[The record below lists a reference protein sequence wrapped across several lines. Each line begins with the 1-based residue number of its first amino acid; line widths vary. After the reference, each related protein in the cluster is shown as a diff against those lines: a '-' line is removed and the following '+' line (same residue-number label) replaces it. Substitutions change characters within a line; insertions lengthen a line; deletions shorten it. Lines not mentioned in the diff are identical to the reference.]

1 MEFLRLQADDYESAL
16 RLARQKWGSAVR
28 VHTRRDIP
36 AGRGA
41 VRCEITFYLIDLAKQ
56 KRFEAEAHRDF
67 LLKANGIPIS
77 RVAELVF
84 WQEIEAMQQAE
95 VEVRLIESL
104 FESIDYTRGLDRRY
118 HLLLGDEAKALAPGL
133 AVYHRG
139 REGKK
144 VAILQLGGE
153 DLAFAEAVA
162 RHALPLYTAATSRD
176 AHALLALL
184 EAYDRVVVIADDE
197 GLLAPIDDQS
207 LTRILVTPVVPV
219 EMSGI
224 DALLV
229 TGLEEATTVGPLLAY
244 LLESSVAFLYIVD
257 GMGDVRLAD
266 SSVLLTRLRGFT
278 LDLEALSFV

>member
-1 MEFLRLQADDYESAL
+1 VEFLRLQADDYESAL

-41 VRCEITFYLIDLAKQ
+41 VRCEITFYLVDLAKQ
-56 KRFEAEAHRDF
+56 KRFEAAAHRDS
-67 LLKANGIPIS
+67 LLEANGIPKS
-77 RVAELVF
+77 RIAERVT

-95 VEVRLIESL
+95 VEVHLIEAL
-104 FESIDYTRGLDRRY
+104 FASIDYSRGLDRRY
-118 HLLLGDEAKALAPGL
+118 QLLLGDEAKALAPGL
-133 AVYHRG
+133 AVCHRG
-139 REGKK
+139 QEGKK
-144 VAILQLGGE
+144 VAILLLGGE
-153 DLAFAEAVA
+153 DLAFSEAVA
-162 RHALPLYTAATSRD
+162 RHALPLYSAANLQE
-176 AHALLALL
+176 AHALFAPL

-197 GLLAPIDDQS
+197 GLLAPIDDQD
-207 LTRILVTPVVPV
+207 LTRILVTGVVPV
-219 EMSGI
+219 AMSGI

-229 TGLEEATTVGPLLAY
+229 TGLEEAATVGPLLAY